1 MFFNAFSL
9 FTPATG
15 PVYNRAHT
23 PINLGCVTGNYYQT
37 GIVQECL
44 CIKLPLIPFGDS
56 RMQRLSEVE
65 FPLATSPEAHSKC
78 STT

>member
-23 PINLGCVTGNYYQT
+23 PINLGYVTGNYYQT

-44 CIKLPLIPFGDS
+44 CIKLPLFLLVTRECRGFP
-56 RMQRLSEVE
+56 RLS
-65 FPLATSPEAHSKC
+65 FL
-78 STT
+78 

>member
-44 CIKLPLIPFGDS
+44 CIKLPKALTDMIADASF
-56 RMQRLSEVE
+56 
-65 FPLATSPEAHSKC
+65 HSKSQ
-78 STT
+78 ST